1 MRRVAFA
8 AILLGAAWSALGAE
22 LEVRV
27 FELRHRAVRDAATV
41 VEPLLSPDGTI
52 LLQPRQNS
60 LTVRDHPEVLTR
72 VSEAISRWDAQS
84 AAFRVRVS
92 LLWAL
97 ESGPAFDQ
105 RDPLLKEVSSGL
117 TKLFGYGSCA
127 VIDTFRVTA
136 EDGNLVESGAGH
148 GRYWVR
154 FKVDAVPENRNRVR
168 LQRFEVLQREGS
180 GAGAQIRPL
189 LSTASINLLVG
200 QTSIVGLSRQ
210 ERAPQALIVVLV
222 AESGG
227 ER

>member
-1 MRRVAFA
+1 VRRVAFA
-8 AILLGAAWSALGAE
+8 AILLGAAWSVLGAAV
-22 LEVRV
+22 EVRV
-27 FELRHRAVRDAATV
+27 FELHHRAVRDAATM

-60 LTVRDHPEVLTR
+60 LVVRDSPEVLTR
-72 VSEAISRWDAQS
+72 VSAAISRWDSQS
-84 AAFRVRVS
+84 ATFRVRVS

-117 TKLFGYGSCA
+117 TKLFGFRSCA
-127 VIDTFRVTA
+127 PIDTFRVTA
-136 EDGNLVESGAGH
+136 EDGNLVESEAGGGH
-148 GRYWVR
+148 YWVR

-168 LQRFEVLQREGS
+168 LERFEVLQREGS
-180 GAGAQIRPL
+180 GARAQIRPL
-189 LSTASINLLVG
+189 LSTANINLLVG
-200 QTSIVGLSRQ
+200 QTSIVGLSRH

-227 ER
+227 EQ

>member
-1 MRRVAFA
+1 MRRVAVA
-8 AILLGAAWSALGAE
+8 AILLGAAWSALAAE
-22 LEVRV
+22 VEVRV

-52 LLQPRQNS
+52 LLQPHQNS
-60 LTVRDHPEVLTR
+60 LVVRDHPEVLTL
-72 VSEAISRWDAQS
+72 VSQAISRWESQTT
-84 AAFRVRVS
+84 AFRVRVS

-117 TKLFGYGSCA
+117 IKLFGFRSCA
-127 VIDTFRVTA
+127 PIDTFWVTA
-136 EDGNLVESGAGH
+136 EDGNLVESEAGH

-154 FKVDAVPENRNRVR
+154 FKVDAVPDDHNRVR

-180 GAGAQIRPL
+180 GAGAKMRSL
-189 LSTASINLLVG
+189 LSTSSINLLVG

-227 ER
+227 EK